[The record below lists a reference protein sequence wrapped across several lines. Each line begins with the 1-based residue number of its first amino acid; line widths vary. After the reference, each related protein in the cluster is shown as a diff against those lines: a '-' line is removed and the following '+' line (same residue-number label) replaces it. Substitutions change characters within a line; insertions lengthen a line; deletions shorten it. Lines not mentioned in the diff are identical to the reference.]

1 MAAYLQGSAL
11 PSTRNNTQHDAPTS
25 APTLRPARAAVRPS
39 RRTRRKIE
47 RAVSPHIGK
56 PNAPRPDAHD
66 MRVKLAQTG
75 RTATRAAKERSDE
88 AGRLGTSVSN
98 SGELTAA
105 ATRRREREALRR
117 VAADV
122 GGAEFLRDCGQRS
135 VSAGGA
141 VAVKGGNGKAAGFSG
156 VYTCGSVWAC
166 PQCAAK
172 IAARRAD
179 ELAQCIEWAIARGHT
194 VVLLTLTS
202 RHHLGDSLADVWD
215 RNASAWSEVNR
226 NWHSESPAA
235 YAKRLAKNERHWADH
250 RAGLRRKPRELS
262 PRTIGPKERGGV
274 LHWARAVET
283 TVGYANGW
291 HLHLHVVMILDRDVV
306 PAGNG
311 AAAEHVARLEDELFT
326 LWEKGVTKAGG
337 TVERDPAVDLQIM
350 RGNVTHELSKYLTK
364 GGDALAA
371 GARKLA
377 GEATLGAFKEGRT
390 TGNVTPFELLARI
403 QENGDADD
411 VALWQEWVRVSRGR
425 KQLTWSQ
432 GFREAAGLGEE
443 ATDEEIAAE
452 DDGGA
457 ELLMLPGQTWRAI
470 RRNIDRRCGLLEA
483 VEAGGWQAGAA
494 LLDSW
499 GLAWTLAPPTD

>member
-39 RRTRRKIE
+39 RRTRRKVE
-47 RAVSPHIGK
+47 RAVSPHVGK

-66 MRVKLAQTG
+66 VRVKLAQTG
-75 RTATRAAKERSDE
+75 RAAERAAKERSDE
-88 AGRLGTSVSN
+88 AARLGTSVNS
-98 SGELTAA
+98 SGELTAGAEKRRKREGLRAVA
-105 ATRRREREALRR
+105 AT
-117 VAADV
+117 V
-122 GGAEFLRDCGQRS
+122 GGVPWLRDCGQRS

-172 IAARRAD
+172 IGARRAD
-179 ELAQCIEWAIARGHT
+179 ELGHCIDWAVSQGHT
-194 VVLLTLTS
+194 VAMLTLTS
-202 RHHLGDSLADVWD
+202 SHQHGDPLALGWE
-215 RNASAWSEVNR
+215 RNTKAWEYLTR
-226 NWHSESPAA
+226 NWHSESPTA
-235 YAKRLAKNERHWADH
+235 YAKRLAKNERDWADY
-250 RAGLRRKPRELS
+250 RAGLRRKPRELA

-274 LHWARAVET
+274 LHWARALEAT
-283 TVGYANGW
+283 HGANSW
-291 HLHLHVVMILDRDVV
+291 HVHLHVVVILNRDTV
-306 PAGNG
+306 PAGN

-326 LWEKGVTKAGG
+326 LWEKGVAKAGG
-337 TVERDPAVDLQIM
+337 TVERDPAARLEIM
-350 RGNVTHELSKYLTK
+350 RGDVKHNVSKYLTK

-457 ELLMLPGQTWRAI
+457 ELLLLPGQTWRAI
-470 RRNIDRRCGLLEA
+470 RRSIDRRCGLLEA
-483 VEAGGWQAGAA
+483 VEAGGWRAGAA

-499 GLAWTLAPPTD
+499 GLAWSLAPSAD